1 MLISNFKVFITK
13 NGDGAITYTKNDLNY
28 RVLISKKDKV
38 LMEVFQKYFERLK
51 PFKNRHYAI
60 AQWIARDIR
69 KNGYVFKSYCNNKM
83 NLRPVKKPSVK

>member
-1 MLISNFKVFITK
+1 MSISNYKVFVTK
-13 NGDGAITYTKNDLNY
+13 YGDGAITYTKNDLNY
-28 RVLISKKDKV
+28 RVYISKKDEV
-38 LMEVFQKYFERLK
+38 LMKVFFKHFERLK

-83 NLRPVKKPSVK
+83 HIRPVKP